1 MFRGYAVTSMFYSHN
16 DVFHEHPMTSMH
28 HALCQELSTARI
40 IKTKLEKEWGEK
52 LMIQD
57 VEWELCDRFKS
68 RDGRERI

>member
-1 MFRGYAVTSMFYSHN
+1 MFRGYAVSSMMYDHQ
-16 DVFHEHPMTSMH
+16 DIKHEYPMGTAQ

-40 IKTKLEKEWGEK
+40 IKTKLEKEWGFE
-52 LMIQD
+52 LMIKE